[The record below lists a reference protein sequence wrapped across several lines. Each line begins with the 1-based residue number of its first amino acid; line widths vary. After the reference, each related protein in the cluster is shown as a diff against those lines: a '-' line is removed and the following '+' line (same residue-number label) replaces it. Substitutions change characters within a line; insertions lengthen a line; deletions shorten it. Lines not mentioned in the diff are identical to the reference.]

1 MGLIPFHVDLI
12 PFQKKSMDADM
23 KYKMN
28 PEPPLP
34 PHYMEVL
41 IEEEELRIRVQDLA
55 REVTGNLGERDPIIV
70 CVLKGAFVFVA
81 DLVRKLDFP
90 FSVDFLRASSYGN
103 SVVTSG
109 EVKLDLDLQQSI
121 SNRHVLVVEDIVDTG
136 LTVQYLK
143 ASLEARGPASISICS
158 LLHKPANNVKLAPVD
173 YCGFEIPN
181 EFVVGYGLDWQGY
194 YRNLPFIAQVHQT

>member
-1 MGLIPFHVDLI
+1 MSTPRNFKLT
-12 PFQKKSMDADM
+12 
-23 KYKMN
+23 
-28 PEPPLP
+28 PEAPLP
-34 PHYMEVL
+34 AHRIEML
-41 IEEEELRIRVQDLA
+41 IDEEELRTRVTDLSKEIR
-55 REVTGNLGERDPIIV
+55 ESLGELDPVLV

-81 DLVRKLDFP
+81 DLVRQMDFP
-90 FSVDFLRASSYGN
+90 CSIDFLRASSYGN

-121 SNRHVLVVEDIVDTG
+121 FNRHVLVIEDIVDTG

-143 ASLEARGPASISICS
+143 SNLEARSPASVSICS

-181 EFVVGYGLDWQGY
+181 DFVVGYGLDWQGY
-194 YRNLPFIAQVHQT
+194 YRNLPFIAQIHPL